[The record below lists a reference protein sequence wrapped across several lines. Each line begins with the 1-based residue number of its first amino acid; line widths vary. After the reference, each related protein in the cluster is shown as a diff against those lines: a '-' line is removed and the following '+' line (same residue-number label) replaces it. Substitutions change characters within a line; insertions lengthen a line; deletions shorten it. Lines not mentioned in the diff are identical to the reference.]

1 MQYCLTS
8 DTSDCRNCYKCI
20 RHCPIKAIS
29 FKEDKAA
36 IIAED
41 CILCGKCYNVC
52 PQHLKVIRNDTDRVR
67 RMLKGEAK
75 VIASVAPSF
84 ISRWPDTDAGCIR
97 RTLQKLGFYDAEE
110 TAVGAT
116 IVKKAY
122 DEMLEED
129 RDVIISSC
137 CHSINM
143 LIKRHHPKCLP
154 YLADVLSPMLAHGK
168 DIKLR
173 YGENTKVVF
182 IGPCIAKK
190 DESDK
195 NRGLVDAALTFHE
208 LEEWL
213 REEGIELETTEE
225 KEQIEKSKARLF
237 PTNGGILK
245 TMECRNESCDYLV
258 CDGVKNALQT
268 LKDIEDGKIHHCFIE
283 MSACQGS
290 CVNGPLMAEL
300 DRGIMTGTVPVNRFA
315 GKEDFDCFAAEREDI
330 ACTYAEDKAD
340 DAAPSRE
347 QLDAMLKTMG
357 KENPA
362 ARLNCGCCGY
372 DSCEA
377 KAAAIIRGNAKIE
390 MCLPHLM
397 EQSQSLANKIVE
409 NFPSGLMLLDSD
421 LTIRLINRPMCRI
434 LGSVQQEDMVGTPV
448 TEVLDPLDYLD
459 VLQGERVAMKK
470 EYLEEYGRYVEN
482 SVVYDEKSRFLV
494 CVMRDVT
501 ERELEEKKKQEL
513 IDKTLSITD
522 SVIEHNMR
530 TVHEIASLLGE
541 TAAETKAALLSLKD
555 TVGKDSE

>member
-300 DRGIMTGTVPVNRFA
+300 NRGIMTGTVPVNRFA
-315 GKEDFDCFAAEREDI
+315 GKEDFDCFTAERDDI
-330 ACTYAEDKAD
+330 ACVYAEDKAD

-372 DSCEA
+372 DSCED

-459 VLQGERVAMKK
+459 VLQGERVAMRK

-482 SVVYDEKSRFLV
+482 SVVYDEKSHLLV

-501 ERELEEKKKQEL
+501 EQELEEKKKQEL

>member
-67 RMLKGEAK
+67 RMLKGDAK

-97 RTLQKLGFYDAEE
+97 RTLKKLGFYDAEE

-168 DIKLR
+168 DLKLR

-208 LEEWL
+208 LEDWL

-237 PTNGGILK
+237 PTSGGILK
-245 TMECRNESCDYLV
+245 TMECRNESFDYLV

-300 DRGIMTGTVPVNRFA
+300 NRGIMTGTVPVNRFA

-459 VLQGERVAMKK
+459 VLQGERVAMRK

-482 SVVYDEKSRFLV
+482 SVVYDEKSHLLV

-501 ERELEEKKKQEL
+501 EQELEEKKKQEL

>member
-245 TMECRNESCDYLV
+245 TMECRNESFDYLV

-300 DRGIMTGTVPVNRFA
+300 NRGIMTGTVPVNRFA
-315 GKEDFDCFAAEREDI
+315 GKEDFDCFAAGRGDI
-330 ACTYAEDKAD
+330 ACAYAEDKAD
-340 DAAPSRE
+340 STAPSRE

-482 SVVYDEKSRFLV
+482 SVVYDEKSRLLV

>member
-8 DTSDCRNCYKCI
+8 NTSDCRNCYKCI

-29 FKEDKAA
+29 FRDDKAE

-245 TMECRNESCDYLV
+245 TMECRNESFDYLV

-300 DRGIMTGTVPVNRFA
+300 NRGIMTGTVPVNRFA
-315 GKEDFDCFAAEREDI
+315 GKEDFDCFAAGRGDI
-330 ACTYAEDKAD
+330 ACAYAEDKAD
-340 DAAPSRE
+340 STAPSRE

-434 LGSVQQEDMVGTPV
+434 LGSVQREDMVGTPV

-459 VLQGERVAMKK
+459 VLQGERVAMRK

-482 SVVYDEKSRFLV
+482 SVVYDEKSRLLV

>member
-208 LEEWL
+208 LAEWL

-245 TMECRNESCDYLV
+245 TMECRNESFDYLV

-300 DRGIMTGTVPVNRFA
+300 NRGIMTGTVPVNRFA
-315 GKEDFDCFAAEREDI
+315 GKEDFDCFAAGRGDI
-330 ACTYAEDKAD
+330 ACAYAEDKAD
-340 DAAPSRE
+340 STAPSRE

-434 LGSVQQEDMVGTPV
+434 LGSVQREDMVGTPV

-459 VLQGERVAMKK
+459 VLQGERVAMRK

-482 SVVYDEKSRFLV
+482 SVVYDEKSRLLV